1 MKKTIGGE
9 NHFAANR
16 FLCTGNQPG
25 RQMSKIQKKERPPGD
40 R

>member
-16 FLCTGNQPG
+16 FYVQEINPDDRCPKF
-25 RQMSKIQKKERPPGD
+25 RKKERPPGD